1 METAVS
7 RPVTEEDLPS
17 IGDTITF
24 DGHIKKQQPGIWHFD
39 RIQFPKGLNNI
50 STMGW
55 SKVNARSVVLYL
67 GVSSEKEAVV
77 VANIDVLSSEDKG
90 GNLPIE
96 IEFNATVEDYLNA
109 DEYFSF
115 VCGHN
120 L

>member
-24 DGHIKKQQPGIWHFD
+24 DGHIKKQKPGIWHFD

>member
-7 RPVTEEDLPS
+7 RPVTEEDLPG

-24 DGHIKKQQPGIWHFD
+24 DGHIKKRKPGIWHFD
-39 RIQFPKGLNNI
+39 RIQFPTGLNNV

-55 SKVNARSVVLYL
+55 SKVNSRGAVLHL
-67 GVSSEKEAVV
+67 GVSPEKEAVI

-90 GNLPIE
+90 GNLPTE
-96 IEFNATVEDYLNA
+96 MVFNATVEDYLNA